1 MQEVLIDYGDGKLR
15 IDLPDSAQVVRYG
28 ETYTDPPAIDNQ
40 EATIKALENPLD
52 GPPLHELAGP
62 RKKVVIGF
70 PDRVKGGVQ
79 PTSHRRVAIPL
90 IVAAL
95 QKGGT
100 PLENITLLCGMG
112 LHRKNTLEEWYWYL
126 GKEIVDQFWP
136 DRLVNHD
143 GEALDL
149 LDFGTD
155 AMGNVVLCN
164 RLLAEADLPIVV
176 GHCAGNPYGGYS
188 GGYKMLVTGF
198 TGWRSIASHHGPE
211 TMHRDDWL
219 GASPQSQMRRQFR
232 SIGEA
237 IEQNSVKK
245 IFAVDAVL
253 GQHSQILQVAA
264 GGLGAVESA
273 TWPLADRRTNVTLDM
288 EPADV
293 LIFGLPRNFHYG
305 PGMGTNPILMSLAIG
320 GQLSRC
326 WHAFREGGVVIA
338 AALCD
343 GWFNRHWF
351 PSYEKTYQALQKY
364 CIPRE
369 FLESQDALDLA
380 NDYDF
385 RFQYSNNFTYHPFH
399 AMSMIS
405 GGAVTALR
413 TSAAYLVGAV
423 IPEHARGMGFIPVK
437 TFQEAMQQ
445 ATHFVGDNPRILCTP
460 ECFSGGV
467 PVHLHS
473 RR

>member
-1 MQEVLIDYGDGKLR
+1 
-15 IDLPDSAQVVRYG
+15 
-28 ETYTDPPAIDNQ
+28 
-40 EATIKALENPLD
+40 
-52 GPPLHELAGP
+52 
-62 RKKVVIGF
+62 
-70 PDRVKGGVQ
+70 
-79 PTSHRRVAIPL
+79 
-90 IVAAL
+90 
-95 QKGGT
+95 
-100 PLENITLLCGMG
+100 
-112 LHRKNTLEEWYWYL
+112 
-126 GKEIVDQFWP
+126 
-136 DRLVNHD
+136 
-143 GEALDL
+143 
-149 LDFGTD
+149 
-155 AMGNVVLCN
+155 MGNVVLCN

-198 TGWRSIASHHGPE
+198 TGWRSIASHHSPE

-219 GASPQSQMRRQFR
+219 GASPQSQMRRQFQ

-237 IEQNSVKK
+237 IEQNIGKK

-264 GGLGAVESA
+264 GGLAAVESA

-326 WHAFREGGVVIA
+326 WHAFREGGAIIA

-351 PSYEKTYQALQKY
+351 PSYEKTYRALQQY
-364 CIPRE
+364 CTPRE

-380 NDYDF
+380 DDYDF

-413 TSAAYLVGAV
+413 TSAAYLVGAEN
-423 IPEHARGMGFIPVK
+423 PEHARGMGFIPLK

-445 ATHFVGDNPRILCTP
+445 AANYVGDKPRILCTP